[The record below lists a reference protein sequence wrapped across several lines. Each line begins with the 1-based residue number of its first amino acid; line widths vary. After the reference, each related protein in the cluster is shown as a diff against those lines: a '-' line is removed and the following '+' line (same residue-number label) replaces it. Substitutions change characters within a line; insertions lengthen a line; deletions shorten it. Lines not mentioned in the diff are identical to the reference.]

1 MKNIHNSN
9 LPMRRLDDT
18 RKYGEYYDE
27 NRFWKKAKRITKR
40 TGRTVLRPVLLLY
53 YLMQDSHVSIK
64 DKAYIIG
71 ALGYFVLPI
80 DLLPDFIV
88 GLGYT
93 DDLAVVGLLL
103 KHLHDSITPEIEERA
118 DMKINELLHE
128 GS

>member
-1 MKNIHNSN
+1 MKNFQDSN
-9 LPMRRLDDT
+9 LPIRRLDDT
-18 RKYGEYYDE
+18 KQYGEYYDE
-27 NRFWKKAKRITKR
+27 NRFWKKVKRIAKK

-80 DLLPDFIV
+80 DIFPDFIV

-93 DDLAVVGLLL
+93 DDLAVIGLLL
-103 KHLHDSITPEIEERA
+103 RHLHNNITPEIEMRA
-118 DMKINELLHE
+118 DTKINELLSE
-128 GS
+128 D

>member
-1 MKNIHNSN
+1 
-9 LPMRRLDDT
+9 MRRLDDT

>member
-1 MKNIHNSN
+1 MKNFQDSN
-9 LPMRRLDDT
+9 LPIRRLDDT
-18 RKYGEYYDE
+18 KQYGEYYDE
-27 NRFWKKAKRITKR
+27 NRFWKKVKRIAKK

-80 DLLPDFIV
+80 DIFPDFIV

-93 DDLAVVGLLL
+93 DDLAVIGLLL
-103 KHLHDSITPEIEERA
+103 RHLHNNITPEIEMRA
-118 DMKINELLHE
+118 DTKINELLRE
-128 GS
+128 E